1 MQTVFAFT
9 VPFNAP
15 ITGVN
20 PCVPGWG
27 PNGEVGVVDLM
38 N

>member
-1 MQTVFAFT
+1 MQTVFTTAA
-9 VPFNAP
+9 PFNTP

-27 PNGEVGVVDLM
+27 PCGVVGDTQM
-38 N
+38 I